1 MTLPMCLFGSAG
13 YVIRFPKRNPYQIV
27 TLVAEVLPRQAARLV
42 LPLPLPCPLLFTL
55 LGRGCGD
62 RRQRS
67 RWHIETQ
74 KIHLASRPAP
84 SWAEQT
90 ILSVHVSLGTTPIN
104 KHYKTVKQLKL
115 HTLEGQPTK
124 YVKFPCSGVTMQ
136 ETIQN

>member
-1 MTLPMCLFGSAG
+1 MCLFGSAG

-27 TLVAEVLPRQAARLV
+27 TLVAEA
-42 LPLPLPCPLLFTL
+42 LPLPLPCPLLVTL